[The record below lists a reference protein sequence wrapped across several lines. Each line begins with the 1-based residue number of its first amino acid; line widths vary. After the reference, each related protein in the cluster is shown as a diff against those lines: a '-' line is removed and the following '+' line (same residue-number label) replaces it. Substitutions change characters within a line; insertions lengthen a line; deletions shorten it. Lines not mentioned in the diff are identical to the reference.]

1 MAEVRLHSRAQE
13 AEADAAA
20 AAEHQR
26 LAAEKLAVVQSR
38 LVGFANRPAHMDI
51 RHRVLISL
59 EWPIFTNFL
68 VEVSLQQHW
77 ELLHS
82 DV

>member
-26 LAAEKLAVVQSR
+26 LAADKLAVVQSR
-38 LVGFANRPAHMDI
+38 LVGSTSNLCMWAPYLSTT
-51 RHRVLISL
+51 V
-59 EWPIFTNFL
+59 
-68 VEVSLQQHW
+68 
-77 ELLHS
+77 LLHAQLLLL
-82 DV
+82 DVMAKA